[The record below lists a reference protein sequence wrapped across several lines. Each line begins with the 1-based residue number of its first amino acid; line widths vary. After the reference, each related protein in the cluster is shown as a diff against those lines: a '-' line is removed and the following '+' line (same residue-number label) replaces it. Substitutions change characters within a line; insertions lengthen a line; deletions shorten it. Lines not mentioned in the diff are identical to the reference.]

1 MLFEEVWR
9 GVLLHAPMASPFL
22 ARKWA
27 QWAYTRAGELRPWSS
42 LRRETT
48 LVTAAQKTG
57 TVGVTNGTTA
67 VTGGTLAFAAGDL
80 YRQFRIG
87 TGPIYT
93 VAAVAAPN
101 ATLDRAY
108 TGETAAAGTAIVL
121 DAYILC
127 PADFGRWGS
136 ILDLDNCWRLHHYIT
151 EDWLNRVDPRREH
164 TESPRAVVSRQASR
178 IAAIAGR
185 YTYELWPYMTTAR
198 EFPAVYFAVP
208 ETLADTDT
216 VPGHFSRRADVIEIG
231 ALSQCAR
238 WPGVEGRKNPYF
250 NLALARELRE
260 EFDKE
265 CGLLEVKDED
275 VYPTWTPMSEYRW
288 APGVGDANWLR
299 EHDAPAVNY
308 YS

>member
-1 MLFEEVWR
+1 MTFEDAWKE
-9 GVLLHAPMASPFL
+9 VLLHSPMVSPFL
-22 ARKWA
+22 ARKWV
-27 QWAYTRAGELRPWSS
+27 QWAYARAGELRPWSN
-42 LRRETT
+42 LRVETT
-48 LVTAAQKTG
+48 IQTAAEKTG
-57 TVGVTNGTTA
+57 TVGVTNGSTA
-67 VTGGTLAFAAGDL
+67 VTGGTLAFGAGDL

-87 TGPIYT
+87 TSPIYT
-93 VAAVAAPN
+93 VAAVSAPD

-108 TGETAAAGTAIVL
+108 TGETEAAATASVL

-136 ILDLDNCWRLHHYIT
+136 ILDIDNCWRLHHYIT

-164 TESPRAVVSRQASR
+164 AESPRAVVSRMAAT
-178 IAAIAGR
+178 IAAIRGR
-185 YTYELWPYMTTAR
+185 LTYELWPYKTTAQQ
-198 EFPAVYFAVP
+198 FPAVYFKVP

-216 VPGHFSRRADVIEIG
+216 IPGHFSRRSDVLVTG

-250 NLALARELRE
+250 NLQLSKDLKED
-260 EFDKE
+260 FDKE

-275 VYPTWTPMSEYRW
+275 IYPTWTPRSEYRW
-288 APGVGDANWLR
+288 APMIGDANWLR

-308 YS
+308 Y